1 MQSCQKMTSW
11 WRWYWSHLEIHRLLK
26 GREMNS
32 RWWISMFYEQVRRS
46 TRNLEEYELEDNGPV
61 ERACEP
67 TCPGRRWSRPGR
79 RRSQICES
87 VAVLAVHIWMKFGTA
102 VYSTS
107 SAASESPTI
116 WSKVQTFCTGS
127 LVAGP
132 SAQSSYKIKLIF
144 LSKSHLRKTRQFK
157 YHALAEA
164 FLLNIF
170 IFGHVIN
177 S

>member
-1 MQSCQKMTSW
+1 MRQVKLQHLWAIQWFCTNSLVGAPCAESSW
-11 WRWYWSHLEIHRLLK
+11 NMLTFISKNHKEKLE
-26 GREMNS
+26 G
-32 RWWISMFYEQVRRS
+32 
-46 TRNLEEYELEDNGPV
+46 NGPV

-67 TCPGRRWSRPGR
+67 TCPGRRRSRPGR
-79 RRSQICES
+79 RQSQICES

-157 YHALAEA
+157 SHALAEA